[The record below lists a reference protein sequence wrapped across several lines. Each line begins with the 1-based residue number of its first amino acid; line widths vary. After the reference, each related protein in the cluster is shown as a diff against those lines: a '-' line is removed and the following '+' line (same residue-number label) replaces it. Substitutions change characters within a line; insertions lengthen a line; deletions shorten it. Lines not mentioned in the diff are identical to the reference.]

1 MKPEV
6 YKILKQLSK
15 DIRETAT
22 IQGNIEEN
30 VFLQY
35 CEKLWKTTN
44 TNDPDLVRN
53 SMLVVCY
60 CSINFIV

>member
-35 CEKLWKTTN
+35 CEKLWKTN
-44 TNDPDLVRN
+44 INDPDLVWN

-60 CSINFIV
+60 FSINFIV